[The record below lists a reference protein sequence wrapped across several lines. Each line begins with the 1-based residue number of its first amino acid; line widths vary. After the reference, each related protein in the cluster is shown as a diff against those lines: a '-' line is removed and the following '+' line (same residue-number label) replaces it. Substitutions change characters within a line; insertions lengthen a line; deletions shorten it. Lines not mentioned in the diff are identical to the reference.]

1 MIDELR
7 KNVDTEISMLREIA
21 GYVSRYDSAADDEK
35 KLLDGAI
42 NSIVEGMRIINDNI
56 PELLRDITVAERLP
70 SKKDNKKLEL
80 IKFRGVGTGVEVVLH
95 SKDKP
100 KFLKE
105 LNISDAFVKKIR
117 KRDLDEQE
125 KYSEFKASR
134 GYLKLSNRLF
144 LSAASRAVRKGY
156 FKELGEGLRKAN
168 MEILFESYVAMMY
181 LTVLLAFVFSFFA
194 GLFFIFFSTSPLF
207 PFFILREAGRLAMV
221 TKLIWLP
228 VAIPILAFLAVY
240 FYPSTEKKSI
250 GTRIDQELPFAVIHM
265 SAITGAGIE
274 PTEIFR
280 IIGLSREYPFLRKE
294 IRKVLNQIN
303 LYGYDLTTALG
314 NAAKTAPSEKLAE
327 LFSGLSTTITSGA
340 NLSEFFEK
348 RAESL
353 LLAYRLERE
362 KYTRLVETFLD
373 IYISIVIAA
382 PMVFLL
388 MIIMMAISGMN
399 VGFGPAQISI
409 LAVAAIAVLNVI
421 FLVFLQLKQP
431 AY

>member
-7 KNVDTEISMLREIA
+7 KNIETEISMLREIA
-21 GYVSRYDSAADDEK
+21 SYASRYDSAAEDEK
-35 KLLDGAI
+35 KLLIGAI
-42 NSIVEGMRIINDNI
+42 RSIVEGMRIINDNI
-56 PELLRDITVAERLP
+56 PELLKDVNVAKKLP
-70 SKKDNKKLEL
+70 SSKGKKLEL
-80 IKFRGVGTGVEVVLH
+80 IKYRGLGSGVEVVLN
-95 SKDKP
+95 SKDKE

-105 LNISDAFVKKIR
+105 LNISDNFVKKI
-117 KRDLDEQE
+117 KLKSVEEQD
-125 KYSEFKASR
+125 KFTEFKASR
-134 GYLKLSNRLF
+134 GYLKLANKLF
-144 LSAASRAVRKGY
+144 LSVASRTVRKGN
-156 FKELGEGLRKAN
+156 FRDLGESLRKAN

-181 LTVLLAFVFSFFA
+181 LTVLISFILAFFA
-194 GLFFIFFSTSPLF
+194 GLFFIFFNTVPVWPFLELRTEGYLATASKLF
-207 PFFILREAGRLAMV
+207 
-221 TKLIWLP
+221 WLP
-228 VAIPILAFLAVY
+228 IVIPILTFLAVY
-240 FYPSTEKKSI
+240 YYPTTEKKSL

-303 LYGYDLTTALG
+303 LYGYDLTTALN

-327 LFSGLSTTITSGA
+327 LFAGLSVTITSGA
-340 NLSEFFEK
+340 NLSEYFEK

-353 LLAYRLERE
+353 LLSYRLERE

-373 IYISIVIAA
+373 VYISIVIAA

-388 MIIMMAISGMN
+388 MVVMMAISGLN
-399 VGFGPAQISI
+399 VGFGPTQLSI
-409 LAVAAIAVLNVI
+409 LAVGIIALLNVV
-421 FLVFLQLKQP
+421 FLVFLQIKQP

>member
-7 KNVDTEISMLREIA
+7 KNIETEISMLREIA
-21 GYVSRYDSAADDEK
+21 SYAARYDSAADDEK

-42 NSIVEGMRIINDNI
+42 NSIVEGMRIINDNTLA
-56 PELLRDITVAERLP
+56 LLKDISVAKKLP
-70 SKKDNKKLEL
+70 SGKDKKLEL
-80 IKFRGVGTGVEVVLH
+80 VKYRGLGSGLEVVLH
-95 SKDKP
+95 SKDKA

-105 LNISDAFVKKIR
+105 LNISDNFMRKI
-117 KRDLDEQE
+117 KLRDIEEQD
-125 KYSEFKASR
+125 KFTEFKASR
-134 GYLKLSNRLF
+134 GYLKLANRLF
-144 LSAASRAVRKGY
+144 LSAASKIVRKGS
-156 FKELGEGLRKAN
+156 FRNLGESLRKAN
-168 MEILFESYVAMMY
+168 MEILFESYVAMIY
-181 LTVLLAFVFSFFA
+181 LTVLIAFVVAFFA
-194 GLFFIFFSTSPLF
+194 GLFFTFFSTIPVW
-207 PFFILREAGRLAMV
+207 PFLELRTSGYLAAAS
-221 TKLIWLP
+221 KLILLP
-228 VAIPILAFLAVY
+228 IAIPILTFLAIY
-240 FYPSTEKKSI
+240 YYPSTEKKSL

-280 IIGLSREYPFLRKE
+280 IIGLSRDYPFLRKE

-303 LYGYDLTTALG
+303 LYGYDLTTALN

-327 LFSGLSTTITSGA
+327 LFAGLSVTITSGA
-340 NLSEFFEK
+340 NLSEYFEK

-353 LLAYRLERE
+353 LLSYRLERE

-388 MIIMMAISGMN
+388 MIVMMAISGLN
-399 VGFGPAQISI
+399 VGFGPTQLSI
-409 LAVAAIAVLNVI
+409 MAVGIIAVLNVI
-421 FLVFLQLKQP
+421 FLVFLQIKQP

>member
-7 KNVDTEISMLREIA
+7 KNIDTEISMLREIA
-21 GYVSRYDSAADDEK
+21 SYVVRYDSAADDEK

-42 NSIVEGMRIINDNI
+42 NSIVESMRIINDSI
-56 PELLRDITVAERLP
+56 PELLKDITVAEKLP
-70 SKKDNKKLEL
+70 SRKEKKLEL
-80 IKFRGVGTGVEVVLH
+80 IRYKGLGSGVEVVLNP
-95 SKDKP
+95 KDKTR
-100 KFLKE
+100 FLKE
-105 LNISDAFVKKIR
+105 LNISDNFVKKIR
-117 KRDLDEQE
+117 NKNLDEQE

-134 GYLKLSNRLF
+134 GYLKLANRLF
-144 LSAASRAVRKGY
+144 LQAASKAVRRGA
-156 FKELGEGLRKAN
+156 FKDLGESLRKAN

-181 LTVLLAFVFSFFA
+181 LTVLLTFILSFFA
-194 GLFFIFFSTSPLF
+194 GLFFIFFSTSLVW
-207 PFFILREAGRLAMV
+207 PFIELRGEGYLAMASKMV
-221 TKLIWLP
+221 LLP
-228 VAIPILAFLAVY
+228 IAVPILTFLAVY
-240 FYPSTEKKSI
+240 FYPSTERKSI

-280 IIGLSREYPFLRKE
+280 IIGLSKEYPFLRKE

-303 LYGYDLTTALG
+303 LYGYDLTTALN

-327 LFSGLSTTITSGA
+327 LFTGLSVTITSGA

-353 LLAYRLERE
+353 LLSYRLERE

-399 VGFGPAQISI
+399 VGFGPTQISL
-409 LAVAAIAVLNVI
+409 LAVGVIAVLNII
-421 FLVFLQLKQP
+421 FLVFLQMRQP

>member
-7 KNVDTEISMLREIA
+7 KNIDTEISMLREIA
-21 GYVSRYDSAADDEK
+21 SYVVRYDSAADDEK

-42 NSIVEGMRIINDNI
+42 NSIVESMRIINDSI
-56 PELLRDITVAERLP
+56 TELLKDITVAEKLP
-70 SKKDNKKLEL
+70 SRKEKKLEL
-80 IKFRGVGTGVEVVLH
+80 IRYKGLGSGVEVVLNP
-95 SKDKP
+95 KDKTR
-100 KFLKE
+100 FLKE
-105 LNISDAFVKKIR
+105 LNISDNFVKKIR
-117 KRDLDEQE
+117 NKNLDEQE

-134 GYLKLSNRLF
+134 GYLKLANRLF
-144 LSAASRAVRKGY
+144 LQAASKAVRRGA
-156 FKELGEGLRKAN
+156 FKDLGESLRKAN

-181 LTVLLAFVFSFFA
+181 LTVLLTFILSFFA
-194 GLFFIFFSTSPLF
+194 GLFFIFFSTSLVW
-207 PFFILREAGRLAMV
+207 PFIELRGEGYLAMASKMV
-221 TKLIWLP
+221 LLP
-228 VAIPILAFLAVY
+228 IAVPILTFLAVY
-240 FYPSTEKKSI
+240 FYPSTERKSI

-280 IIGLSREYPFLRKE
+280 IIGLSKEYPFLRKE

-303 LYGYDLTTALG
+303 LYGYDLTTALN

-327 LFSGLSTTITSGA
+327 LFTGLSVTITSGA

-353 LLAYRLERE
+353 LLSYRLERE

-399 VGFGPAQISI
+399 VGFGPTQISL
-409 LAVAAIAVLNVI
+409 LAVGVIAVLNII
-421 FLVFLQLKQP
+421 FLVFLQMRQP